1 MLQVSFPGGCA
12 AHTRR
17 QYSYFGEDGLLR
29 RHLYTVDVL
38 GGAQG
43 ANYASEYRAVNGVR
57 LATRRRVVA
66 YDDVSLKGVSSLNT
80 QLVKLA
86 PPTSVAP

>member
-1 MLQVSFPGGCA
+1 MLEVTFPEEYA

-43 ANYASEYRAVNGVR
+43 ANYASEYRALDGVT

-66 YDDVSLKGVSSLNT
+66 YDGARQKVPEPVLVSIDLSEIHFE
-80 QLVKLA
+80 
-86 PPTSVAP
+86 